1 MLNIKSAGEEYRTPI
16 RLDAAFTLTSIIEKL
31 EHFAGYCVFLIIK
44 DLVLPRYILATNEKR
59 CFLFYFSVRLING
72 FAPYAGQVAVY
83 RRGTWVAVCD
93 DGWDEKDATVVCREL
108 GYPGVNIVTKE
119 MFFGVPGRIKIEQL
133 GCYGNET
140 KLSECFYKTTRKM
153 SECLNRNR
161 RHREAGVICEV
172 GNHTDPRGIVLQHAY
187 S

>member
-1 MLNIKSAGEEYRTPI
+1 M
-16 RLDAAFTLTSIIEKL
+16 
-31 EHFAGYCVFLIIK
+31 
-44 DLVLPRYILATNEKR
+44 
-59 CFLFYFSVRLING
+59 RLING

-108 GYPGVNIVTKE
+108 GYPGVTIVTKE

-140 KLSECFYKTTRKM
+140 KLSECSFKTTRKM
-153 SECLNRNR
+153 SQCLNRNR

-187 S
+187 EKRDCSFFFLNDLRSYVMLLEH

>member
-1 MLNIKSAGEEYRTPI
+1 MWERSDVSFFHL
-16 RLDAAFTLTSIIEKL
+16 
-31 EHFAGYCVFLIIK
+31 
-44 DLVLPRYILATNEKR
+44 
-59 CFLFYFSVRLING
+59 SVRLING

-93 DGWDEKDATVVCREL
+93 DGWDEKDATVVCLEL
-108 GYPGVNIVTKE
+108 GYPGVTIVTKE

-140 KLSECFYKTTRKM
+140 KLSECSFKTTRKM
-153 SECLNRNR
+153 SQCLNRNR

-187 S
+187 EKRAKIVVFFFLNDLRSYVMLLEH